1 LATRASRTTGFS
13 RSVARAIVGNDN
25 CCRQDCFRGAV
36 ILAKAGR
43 LGLKQPPGAEGG
55 ELRLLIRWLRRFA
68 VLGLGIVGVW
78 FIVFVLRITDRRLP
92 TILALSLTC
101 AIAAYVIL
109 PRVVRMGL
117 KILQRKSVPSFTL
130 TGDGLP
136 GDPVNLALIGEFER
150 LRADLEG
157 QFRQRDPCVPRAGA
171 DPQDRRVEWRAIDV
185 EPEFGFVERVFRALH
200 AQRPEADVVALAR
213 AHVDRFLEADILLAA
228 A

>member
-1 LATRASRTTGFS
+1 
-13 RSVARAIVGNDN
+13 
-25 CCRQDCFRGAV
+25 
-36 ILAKAGR
+36 
-43 LGLKQPPGAEGG
+43 
-55 ELRLLIRWLRRFA
+55 LRLLIRWLRRFA

-92 TILALSLTC
+92 TILALSLTY

-150 LRADLEG
+150 LRAA
-157 QFRQRDPCVPRAGA
+157 FARAGWIEA
-171 DPQDRRVEWRAIDV
+171 DPLNLRSSWGMAVAFVLNRPSIASAIAACSPV
-185 EPEFGFVERVFRALH
+185 SFEPTTLRALVICWPPH
-200 AQRPEADVVALAR
+200 SLRLFAR
-213 AHVDRFLEADILLAA
+213 QFNDASDHPRL
-228 A
+228 

>member
-1 LATRASRTTGFS
+1 
-13 RSVARAIVGNDN
+13 
-25 CCRQDCFRGAV
+25 
-36 ILAKAGR
+36 
-43 LGLKQPPGAEGG
+43 
-55 ELRLLIRWLRRFA
+55 LRLLIRWLRRFA